1 VPKLPIVFLDDGG
14 VMSDNAMRPGPWQ
27 RLVGEFFV
35 PRLGGSHWVWAEANR
50 RVTAT
55 LFADFDAVLN
65 EDRDFASF
73 ERRYNRLWL
82 PPMCRWVGV
91 AEPPDDEID
100 ALCRE
105 ATAWI
110 TRRVE
115 APQRGAPEA
124 VRWLSEHDYRLFT
137 ASGEDSIA
145 LDGYLSA
152 IGVREYFG
160 ERVYGPDLL
169 GVMKSGPW
177 FYESL
182 FAETGVDPADALVI
196 DDSPKAIAWA
206 RGVGAEALHVGTE
219 LSRLADLPEWLSR
232 RGE

>member
-1 VPKLPIVFLDDGG
+1 MPKLPVVFLDDGG

-35 PRLGGSHWVWAEANR
+35 PRLGGSRWVWAEANR

-55 LFADFDAVLN
+55 LFADFDAVLG
-65 EDRDFASF
+65 EERDFAAF

-91 AEPPDDEID
+91 DVPPDEEID

-115 APQRGAPEA
+115 APQRGAPET
-124 VRWLSEHDYRLFT
+124 VRALGRDGYRLFT

-152 IGVREYFG
+152 IGIRDCFG
-160 ERVYGPDLL
+160 ERLYGPDTL
-169 GVMKSGPW
+169 GVLKSGPW
-177 FYESL
+177 FYERL
-182 FAETGVDPADALVI
+182 FEDTGIDPADALVI
-196 DDSPKAIAWA
+196 DDSPKAVGWA
-206 RGVGAEALHVGTE
+206 RSVGANALHLGTE
-219 LSRLADLPEWLSR
+219 LGRLADLPGWLSR
-232 RGE
+232 REG